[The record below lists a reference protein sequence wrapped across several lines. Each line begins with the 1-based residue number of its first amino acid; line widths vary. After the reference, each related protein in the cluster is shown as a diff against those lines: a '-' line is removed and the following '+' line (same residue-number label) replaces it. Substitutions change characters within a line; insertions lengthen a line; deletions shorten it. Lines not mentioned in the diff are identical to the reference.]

1 MLQAILIGNI
11 GADAKVNVKDGSEFT
26 TFRVAHNDTWTDA
39 NGTQHSNTLWVDC
52 IMNGKPNVVEY
63 LKQGTQVAIMGNIT
77 LRTYSSEKDRCIKAG
92 MTIKVT
98 RVELLGGRTD
108 DVPSR
113 LYDTNG
119 AQHDIKKA
127 YYTDAGVKTLRSQ
140 RGQEYDCDDN
150 GWVTPK
156 MSDTSNQSNNDPV
169 Y

>member
-52 IMNGKPNVVEY
+52 IMNGKPNVMEY
-63 LKQGTQVAIMGNIT
+63 LKQGTQVAIMGNVT

-119 AQHDIKKA
+119 AQHDVKKL
-127 YYTDAGVKTLRSQ
+127 YYTDVTNETLRNQ
-140 RGQEYDCDDN
+140 RGQEFHSDDK

-156 MSDTSNQSNNDPV
+156 MSDTSNQSDDGKV
-169 Y
+169 F

>member
-11 GADAKVNVKDGSEFT
+11 GADAKVNVKDGREFT

-52 IMNGKPNVVEY
+52 IINGKPNVVEF
-63 LKQGTQVAIMGNIT
+63 LKQGTQVAIMGNVT

-92 MTIKVT
+92 MTINVN
-98 RVELLGGRTD
+98 RVELLGGKTD

-119 AQHDIKKA
+119 VQHDVKKA
-127 YYTDAGVKTLRSQ
+127 YYTDAGAKTLRSQ
-140 RGQEYDCDDN
+140 RGQEYECDDN

-156 MSDTSNQSNNDPV
+156 MSDTSNQSADGTQS
-169 Y
+169 

>member
-52 IMNGKPNVVEY
+52 IMNGRPNVAEY
-63 LKQGTQVAIMGNIT
+63 LKQGTQVAIMGNVT

-92 MTIKVT
+92 MTIKVN
-98 RVELLGGRTD
+98 RVELLGGRSD
-108 DVPSR
+108 EVPSR
-113 LYDTNG
+113 LYDSNG
-119 AQHDIKKA
+119 VQHDVKKA
-127 YYTDAGVKTLRSQ
+127 YYTDNGVKQLWSQ
-140 RGQEYDCDDN
+140 RGQEFSCDKK
-150 GWVTPK
+150 GWVTPV
-156 MSDTSNQSNNDPV
+156 MSDTSNQTNDDPV

>member
-63 LKQGTQVAIMGNIT
+63 LKQGTQVAIMGNVT

-98 RVELLGGRTD
+98 RVELLGGKAD
-108 DVPSR
+108 VVPSR
-113 LYDTNG
+113 LYDENG
-119 AQHDIKKA
+119 VQHDIMKA
-127 YYTDAGVKTLRSQ
+127 YYTDKGKKTLRSQ
-140 RGQEYDCDDN
+140 RGQVYACDKN
-150 GWVTPK
+150 GWVTPV
-156 MSDTSNQSNNDPV
+156 MSDTSNQTNDDSV
-169 Y
+169 F

>member
-11 GADAKVNVKDGSEFT
+11 GADAKVNVKDGREFT

-63 LKQGTQVAIMGNIT
+63 LKQGTQVAIIGNVT

-92 MTIKVT
+92 MTINVT

-108 DVPSR
+108 EVPSR

-119 AQHDIKKA
+119 VQHDVKKA
-127 YYTDAGVKTLRSQ
+127 YYTDAGTKALRSQ
-140 RGQEYDCDDN
+140 RGQEYECDDK
-150 GWVTPK
+150 GWVTHK
-156 MSDTSNQSNNDPV
+156 MSDTSNQENNDTV

>member
-11 GADAKVNVKDGSEFT
+11 GADAKVNVKDGREFT

-63 LKQGTQVAIMGNIT
+63 LKQGTQVAIMGNVT

-92 MTIKVT
+92 MTINVT

-108 DVPSR
+108 EVPSR

-119 AQHDIKKA
+119 VQHDVMKA
-127 YYTDAGVKTLRSQ
+127 YYTDKGVKKLRSQ
-140 RGQEYDCDDN
+140 RGQEYSCDDN
-150 GWVTPK
+150 GWVVPVK
-156 MSDTSNQSNNDPV
+156 SDTSNQSNNDPV

>member
-11 GADAKVNVKDGSEFT
+11 GADAQLQSKDGKEFT
-26 TFRVAHNDTWTDA
+26 TFRVAHNDSWTDQA
-39 NGTQHSNTLWVDC
+39 GNKHESSLWVDC

-63 LKQGTQVAIMGNIT
+63 LKQGTQVAIIGSVT

-92 MTIKVT
+92 MTINVT

-119 AQHDIKKA
+119 VQHDVKKA
-127 YYTDAGVKTLRSQ
+127 YYTDKGVKTLRSQ
-140 RGQEYDCDDN
+140 RGQEFSCDKQ
-150 GWVTPK
+150 GWVVPVL
-156 MSDTSNQSNNDPV
+156 SDTSNQSNDDPIF
-169 Y
+169 